1 MSVEKSVISHFT
13 TSLQRYVEAPPPPD
27 DFAMQAFAPYA
38 GRRLR
43 VLELGCG
50 TGHRLE
56 GLSKYYPDFRLCG
69 IDITPVMIKTARSV
83 RPNHIAFVSGDCLR
97 NPFSDG
103 QFDAIVMYDVL
114 HHLISGTREESNVL
128 RERGLHELLRLLA
141 PGGFIVLE
149 EVCVTTAWRSR
160 LIFSISRL
168 ISRLH
173 VSIPSLH
180 IHTDVVLNFF
190 TLEELSTTLDH
201 LGLDIVEQE
210 SDKFK
215 GLGVRI
221 STFGSTTH
229 HVRYILKRKE

>member
-13 TSLQRYVEAPPPPD
+13 TSVRRYVESPPLPD
-27 DFAMQAFAPYA
+27 DFAMKAFAPQA
-38 GRRLR
+38 GRGLR

-56 GLSKYYPDFRLCG
+56 GLSLYYPDFRLCG
-69 IDITPVMIKTARSV
+69 IDITPVMIKTAHAV
-83 RPNHIAFVSGDCLR
+83 RPASIAFVFGDCLR
-97 NPFSDG
+97 NPFFDG

-149 EVCVTTAWRSR
+149 EVCVTAAWRSR
-160 LIFSISRL
+160 LIFTISRL

-173 VSIPSLH
+173 VSISSLH

-190 TLEELSTTLDH
+190 TIDELTATIDR
-201 LGLDIVEQE
+201 LGLDIVEQD

-215 GLGVRI
+215 GLGVWI
-221 STFGSTTH
+221 STFGSTTY
-229 HVRYILKRKE
+229 HVRCILKRKE